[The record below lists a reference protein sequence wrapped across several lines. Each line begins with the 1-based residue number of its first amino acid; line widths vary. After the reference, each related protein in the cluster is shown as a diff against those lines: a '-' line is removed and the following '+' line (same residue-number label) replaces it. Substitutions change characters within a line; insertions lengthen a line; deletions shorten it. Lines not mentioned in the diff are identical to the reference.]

1 MLARAEVRCYILTL
15 VQYYA
20 NTADSYIHSVKTE
33 PYVKEILNNLQYYPP
48 ETHPLS
54 PAKLVLTILTK
65 PLPCRVEVFGLG
77 HIEQPNYC
85 ALGSN
90 NVLY

>member
-1 MLARAEVRCYILTL
+1 MLARAEVRRYILTL

-20 NTADSYIHSVKTE
+20 NTTDSYIHSVKTE

-54 PAKLVLTILTK
+54 PAKHK
-65 PLPCRVEVFGLG
+65 
-77 HIEQPNYC
+77 HIGMTSNRHFFMYKKNYEKI
-85 ALGSN
+85 SKIRT
-90 NVLY
+90 

>member
-20 NTADSYIHSVKTE
+20 NTTDSYIHSVKTE

-54 PAKLVLTILTK
+54 PAKLHFLK
-65 PLPCRVEVFGLG
+65 SPRKMG
-77 HIEQPNYC
+77 
-85 ALGSN
+85 
-90 NVLY
+90 

>member
-20 NTADSYIHSVKTE
+20 NTTDSYIHSVKTE

-54 PAKLVLTILTK
+54 PAKHKRFSFEAFLFCYLSKNSV
-65 PLPCRVEVFGLG
+65 
-77 HIEQPNYC
+77 
-85 ALGSN
+85 
-90 NVLY
+90 

>member
-20 NTADSYIHSVKTE
+20 NTTDSYIHSVKTE

-54 PAKLVLTILTK
+54 PAKFITLELLRRFFYFDILQ
-65 PLPCRVEVFGLG
+65 V
-77 HIEQPNYC
+77 
-85 ALGSN
+85 
-90 NVLY
+90 

>member
-1 MLARAEVRCYILTL
+1 MLARAKVRCYILTL

-20 NTADSYIHSVKTE
+20 NTTDSYIHSVKTE

-65 PLPCRVEVFGLG
+65 PRPLSWFGFYVRYSLVTFYMTPE
-77 HIEQPNYC
+77 I
-85 ALGSN
+85 
-90 NVLY
+90 

>member
-20 NTADSYIHSVKTE
+20 NTTDSYIHSVKTE

-54 PAKLVLTILTK
+54 PAKTNVVGFLIYDIFLACGWTLN
-65 PLPCRVEVFGLG
+65 CRTDF
-77 HIEQPNYC
+77 
-85 ALGSN
+85 ALAKHSAGSS
-90 NVLY
+90 

>member
-20 NTADSYIHSVKTE
+20 NTTDSYIHSVKTE

-54 PAKLVLTILTK
+54 PAIELMFRTDFIVKS
-65 PLPCRVEVFGLG
+65 VFA
-77 HIEQPNYC
+77 I
-85 ALGSN
+85 AI
-90 NVLY
+90 